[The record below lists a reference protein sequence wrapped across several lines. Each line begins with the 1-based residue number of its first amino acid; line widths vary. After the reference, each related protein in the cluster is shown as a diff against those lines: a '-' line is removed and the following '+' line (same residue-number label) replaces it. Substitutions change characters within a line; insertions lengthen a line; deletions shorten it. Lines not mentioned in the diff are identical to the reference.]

1 MSLIKYYSR
10 ELAGIFCTNQLFDK
24 TDLISLFKDFIFID
38 NILDHLI
45 RKTRTLDDQG
55 LQCIDLLYC
64 FLYAEAATRGV
75 IEKDVLKNFIKFTE
89 NHLRWS
95 LFFNKLAALRPTIL
109 LKRGSDTGV
118 FL

>member
-1 MSLIKYYSR
+1 M
-10 ELAGIFCTNQLFDK
+10 
-24 TDLISLFKDFIFID
+24 
-38 NILDHLI
+38 LDHLI